1 MTIKTTPPYKV
12 HSLERGL
19 DIMELLVTGKA
30 ELSLKELASEA
41 GFSASTAHRILGA
54 LKARG
59 YVVQDPATAR
69 YRLSFKLFEMG
80 SMIIRRVSLRDE
92 ARPVLRELAAV
103 TGESAHL
110 NIVDK
115 DECLCLEKIEGSHA
129 MKVTFLQIGGR
140 IALHLGA
147 GPKVLLA
154 YLPNAEIDRI
164 IGKGPLFLATART
177 ITDPSRLREEI
188 RLIRE
193 RGYALSF
200 GERTDGA
207 GSIGFPV
214 RDHLGDVIAGISIT
228 GYAAHFDEQHLP
240 VLIEHV
246 GRAAALISK
255 RLNAPVPPG

>member
-1 MTIKTTPPYKV
+1 
-12 HSLERGL
+12 
-19 DIMELLVTGKA
+19 
-30 ELSLKELASEA
+30 
-41 GFSASTAHRILGA
+41 
-54 LKARG
+54 
-59 YVVQDPATAR
+59 
-69 YRLSFKLFEMG
+69 
-80 SMIIRRVSLRDE
+80 MIIRRVSLRDE
-92 ARPVLRELAAV
+92 ARPMLRELAMA

-115 DECLCLEKIEGSHA
+115 DECLCLEKIEGFHA
-129 MKVTFLQIGGR
+129 MKVTFLQVGGR

-164 IGKGPLFLATART
+164 IGTSPLFLATAHS
-177 ITDPSRLREEI
+177 ITDPSKLREEI

-200 GERTDGA
+200 GEKTDGA

-214 RDHLGDVIAGISIT
+214 RDHSGDVVAGISIT
-228 GYAAHFDEQHLP
+228 GYVAHFDEKHLP

-255 RLNAPVPPG
+255 RLNAPVSPG

>member
-1 MTIKTTPPYKV
+1 MTIKTAPPYRV

-19 DIMELLVTGKA
+19 DIMELLAAGKA
-30 ELSLKELASEA
+30 ERSLKEIASDV
-41 GFSASTAHRILGA
+41 GFSSSTAHRILDA

-59 YVVQDPATAR
+59 YVDQDPATAR
-69 YRLSFKLFEMG
+69 YKLSFKLFELG
-80 SMIIRRVSLRDE
+80 SLIIRRVSLRDE
-92 ARPVLRELAAV
+92 ARPVLRELAAT

-110 NIVDK
+110 NVVDK

-129 MKVTFLQIGGR
+129 MKVTFLHVGGR

-154 YLPNAEIDRI
+154 ALPDAEIERI
-164 IGKGPLFLATART
+164 IGTGPLFRATART
-177 ITDPSRLREEI
+177 ITDPGRLREEI

-214 RDHLGDVIAGISIT
+214 RDHLGDVVAGVSIT
-228 GYAAHFDEQHLP
+228 GYAAHFDGHHLP
-240 VLIEHV
+240 VLIEHLR
-246 GRAAALISK
+246 RAAALLSK
-255 RLNAPVPPG
+255 RLNAPAPPG